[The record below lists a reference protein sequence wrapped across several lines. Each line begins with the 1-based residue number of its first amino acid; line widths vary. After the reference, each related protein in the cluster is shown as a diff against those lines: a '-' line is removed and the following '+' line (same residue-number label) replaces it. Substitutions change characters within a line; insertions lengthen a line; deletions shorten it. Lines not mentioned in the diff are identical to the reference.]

1 VSTARF
7 TREIRIAAPP
17 TAVWWVLATPSL
29 QSAVEPRVRLTG
41 ERGEPGTVGS
51 SYELAMRGK
60 PTTHLSVT
68 DAEPGVRH
76 VAAVGWS
83 GRHRGSQEAQLRPD
97 GAGCVLTYTVSI
109 DVPRILRPFQRT
121 FGARQL
127 GRWLEGVAR
136 VSTAPDVRQG

>member
-1 VSTARF
+1 MSTVSF
-7 TREIRIAAPP
+7 TREIKIAAPP
-17 TAVWWVLATPSL
+17 TAVWSVLATPSR
-29 QSAVEPRVRLTG
+29 QPAVDPRVRLTG
-41 ERGEPGTVGS
+41 EWGEPGTVGS

-60 PTTHLSVT
+60 PTTRLSVT

-76 VAAVGWS
+76 VAAVGWN
-83 GRHRGSQEAQLRPD
+83 GRPRGSQEAHLRPD

-109 DVPRILRPFQRT
+109 DVPRVLRPVQKS

-136 VSTAPDVRQG
+136 VSTASD